1 MQKNPKLIFLLI
13 CMLFFIGIVSQ
24 NVYVNL
30 EVKSLNT
37 ADSEVKVVTTT
48 TILRD
53 FVQEIIGDEG
63 VVSVIIDEGMC
74 PGHYD
79 YTPSDINL
87 VIGTDIVF
95 YHGFEWD
102 QFLEPLLDAAG
113 NKDAAYSMSGNGS
126 LGYTQ
131 WGSPGNVPLFLDV
144 ICEHLNNTYPLLSD
158 NFNQNNAAYQS
169 EVAIKKAEIEAQNMV
184 VYNFTNV
191 KAYIMN
197 HQTAFMTW
205 LGFNITGSWSKDDN
219 SMTPSDLATI
229 IDDAYAS
236 NTEIIVMN
244 YQSGTE
250 QGKAAADYLEIASV
264 PLQNFPGMYGIQ
276 TYLEQLDFNIALLN
290 WALNDGPDPRVSE
303 NGSIG
308 PNLLLP
314 ISIFT
319 TISIISL
326 VFYSKRSIK
335 K

>member
-1 MQKNPKLIFLLI
+1 MQKNTKEIYLLI
-13 CMLFFIGIVSQ
+13 GMLFFIGLVSQ
-24 NVYVNL
+24 NVYVNS
-30 EVKSLNT
+30 EVKSLNA

-53 FVQEIIGDEG
+53 FAQEIIGDQG

-87 VIGTDIVF
+87 VIGADIVF

-102 QFLEPLLDAAG
+102 QFLEPLLDAAD

-144 ICEHLNNTYPLLSD
+144 ICEHLNNTYPSLSD
-158 NFNQNNAAYQS
+158 TFNQNNAAYKN
-169 EVAIKKAEIEAQNMV
+169 EVALKKAEIESQNAA

-229 IDDAYAS
+229 IDDS
-236 NTEIIVMN
+236 FTTNTEIIVMN
-244 YQSGTE
+244 YQSGTD
-250 QGKAAADYLEIASV
+250 QGKTAADYLGIASV

-276 TYLEQLDFNIALLN
+276 TYLEQLDFNVALLN
-290 WALNDGPDPRVSE
+290 WALNDGPDPRASE

-308 PNLLLP
+308 PNLLIP
-314 ISIFT
+314 ISIFAA
-319 TISIISL
+319 ISIISL
-326 VFYSKRSIK
+326 VLYSKRSIK